1 MTCIIGLERDGV
13 LWIGG
18 DSAAYREDE
27 VNTRVEPK
35 VWRAGKFIFGFS
47 GSFRIGQLLRWGFKP
62 PKNNRDSDIEYMVID
77 FVDALKDLLTQ
88 KGASTRGE
96 SGDTFD
102 AEIVVGYKRRLYVVE
117 SDFNVSTRT
126 DTYVSSGGGTP
137 YALGALWI
145 LESEGSLPPEV
156 VIEKA
161 LNASAQYCP
170 SVKPP
175 FSIIS
180 NNQT

>member
-13 LWIGG
+13 LWVGG

-27 VNTRVEPK
+27 VNTRVDPK
-35 VWRAGKFIFGFS
+35 VWTADNFIFGFS

-62 PKNNRDSDIEYMVID
+62 PKNSRNSDIEYMVID
-77 FVDALKDLLTQ
+77 FIDALKELLIQ
-88 KGASTRGE
+88 KGASSKGE
-96 SGDTFD
+96 DGDTFD
-102 AEIVVGYKRRLYVVE
+102 AEIVVGYNRRLYVIE
-117 SDFNVSTRT
+117 TDFNVSTRT
-126 DTYVSSGGGTP
+126 ETYVSSGGGSP
-137 YALGALWI
+137 YALGALWV
-145 LESEGSLPPEV
+145 LESAGFPPEI

-161 LNASAQYCP
+161 LRASAQYCP

-180 NNQT
+180 NK